1 MRYDNKFF
9 FTHLLCCCFWFR
21 DPRSGIRDPGWVK
34 IRIRDPESGINIPD
48 PQHCVVWQDNTI
60 MTEDEQLS
68 PTFEE
73 MILATV
79 LGLVDARLPRHVRDR
94 YLHLI
99 GRKRSLMD
107 YLAEIL
113 DRVPLF
119 LAELENGCTVYT
131 ASSKGDPDQQHARFA
146 AIQIQFFRLIL
157 FEFVELLSLRS
168 RSAWIPIFNKSLQFS
183 KSGSGW
189 ILTIF

>member
-1 MRYDNKFF
+1 
-9 FTHLLCCCFWFR
+9 
-21 DPRSGIRDPGWVK
+21 
-34 IRIRDPESGINIPD
+34 
-48 PQHCVVWQDNTI
+48 

-119 LAELENGCTVYT
+119 LAELENGFIAAV
-131 ASSKGDPDQQHARFA
+131 SSNKGDPDQQHARSA
-146 AIQIQFFRLIL
+146 AIQTKFFLLIIVGNPDLPGSLVYKKGNFFMYDIQHC
-157 FEFVELLSLRS
+157 FVCRPSDSTVSEGAAEIVPRTVASTALAVRRSNHLARSHPLLS
-168 RSAWIPIFNKSLQFS
+168 
-183 KSGSGW
+183 
-189 ILTIF
+189 

>member
-1 MRYDNKFF
+1 
-9 FTHLLCCCFWFR
+9 
-21 DPRSGIRDPGWVK
+21 
-34 IRIRDPESGINIPD
+34 
-48 PQHCVVWQDNTI
+48 

-73 MILATV
+73 MILSTV

-119 LAELENGCTVYT
+119 LAELENGFNAV
-131 ASSKGDPDQQHARFA
+131 SSKGELDQQHARSA
-146 AIQIQFFRLIL
+146 AIRTQFFSHYINAMIQICLDPS
-157 FEFVELLSLRS
+157 F
-168 RSAWIPIFNKSLQFS
+168 
-183 KSGSGW
+183 
-189 ILTIF
+189 

>member
-1 MRYDNKFF
+1 MTKIFF
-9 FTHLLCCCFWFR
+9 SPLSFVAVFGSEIR
-21 DPRSGIRDPGWVK
+21 NPGSGMGKNQDPG
-34 IRIRDPESGINIPD
+34 SGINIPD
-48 PQHCVVWQDNTI
+48 PQHCVRQDNTI

-119 LAELENGCTVYT
+119 LAELENGFTT
-131 ASSKGDPDQQHARFA
+131 AASSKGDPDQHARSA
-146 AIQIQFFRLIL
+146 AIQTQFFLLII
-157 FEFVELLSLRS
+157 VES
-168 RSAWIPIFNKSLQFS
+168 RSAWITVFNKSLQFR

-189 ILTIF
+189 ILIIFLDNKL

>member
-1 MRYDNKFF
+1 M
-9 FTHLLCCCFWFR
+9 
-21 DPRSGIRDPGWVK
+21 
-34 IRIRDPESGINIPD
+34 
-48 PQHCVVWQDNTI
+48 VWQDNTI

-79 LGLVDARLPRHVRDR
+79 LGLVDARLTRHVRDR

-119 LAELENGCTVYT
+119 LAELENGFT
-131 ASSKGDPDQQHARFA
+131 AANKGDRDQHARSA
-146 AIQIQFFRLIL
+146 AI
-157 FEFVELLSLRS
+157 
-168 RSAWIPIFNKSLQFS
+168 
-183 KSGSGW
+183 
-189 ILTIF
+189 

>member
-1 MRYDNKFF
+1 
-9 FTHLLCCCFWFR
+9 
-21 DPRSGIRDPGWVK
+21 
-34 IRIRDPESGINIPD
+34 
-48 PQHCVVWQDNTI
+48 

-79 LGLVDARLPRHVRDR
+79 LGLVDGRLPRHVRDR

-99 GRKRSLMD
+99 GRSRSLMD

-119 LAELENGCTVYT
+119 LAELENGFTFNAAV
-131 ASSKGDPDQQHARFA
+131 SSKGDPDQHARSA
-146 AIQIQFFRLIL
+146 AVQIQFFLIIL
-157 FEFVELLSLRS
+157 MHDPDLSGSLVFKKRG
-168 RSAWIPIFNKSLQFS
+168 IFLCTIFNTASSAAPQIPLYRRML
-183 KSGSGW
+183 G
-189 ILTIF
+189 

>member
-1 MRYDNKFF
+1 MNA
-9 FTHLLCCCFWFR
+9 
-21 DPRSGIRDPGWVK
+21 DPQPCQKHSDPA
-34 IRIRDPESGINIPD
+34 DPN
-48 PQHCVVWQDNTI
+48 PQHCVWQDNTI

-79 LGLVDARLPRHVRDR
+79 LGLVDGRLPRHVRDR

-119 LAELENGCTVYT
+119 LAELENGFT
-131 ASSKGDPDQQHARFA
+131 AAANKGDLDQHARSAEIFKLS
-146 AIQIQFFRLIL
+146 FFFL
-157 FEFVELLSLRS
+157 V
-168 RSAWIPIFNKSLQFS
+168 NV
-183 KSGSGW
+183 
-189 ILTIF
+189 

>member
-1 MRYDNKFF
+1 MTNG
-9 FTHLLCCCFWFR
+9 
-21 DPRSGIRDPGWVK
+21 SGSDGS
-34 IRIRDPESGINIPD
+34 ESGFSDPD
-48 PQHCVVWQDNTI
+48 PQHCVWQDNTI

-79 LGLVDARLPRHVRDR
+79 LGLVDGRLPRHVRDR

-119 LAELENGCTVYT
+119 LAELENGFTFT
-131 ASSKGDPDQQHARFA
+131 AASNKGDQDQHARSADIF
-146 AIQIQFFRLIL
+146 QI
-157 FEFVELLSLRS
+157 
-168 RSAWIPIFNKSLQFS
+168 
-183 KSGSGW
+183 
-189 ILTIF
+189 

>member
-1 MRYDNKFF
+1 M
-9 FTHLLCCCFWFR
+9 
-21 DPRSGIRDPGWVK
+21 
-34 IRIRDPESGINIPD
+34 
-48 PQHCVVWQDNTI
+48 VWQDNTI

-107 YLAEIL
+107 YMAEIL

-119 LAELENGCTVYT
+119 LAELENGFTT
-131 ASSKGDPDQQHARFA
+131 AVSSKGDPDQQHARSA
-146 AIQIQFFRLIL
+146 GIQIQIF
-157 FEFVELLSLRS
+157 LLV
-168 RSAWIPIFNKSLQFS
+168 IV
-183 KSGSGW
+183 
-189 ILTIF
+189 